1 MLPKLAYS
9 RRMNLEKT
17 TGMLVDTVTEK
28 QIVRS
33 SHIEGRY
40 CCAEVAGPAYI
51 EFTDKNSREWHY
63 LLLVNRGEVTHDG
76 DAADD
81 VPLTKIG
88 ARSLLSISV
97 NTKIDRLIYSKNFH
111 GYLAGV
117 RARMIPEIFR
127 KENSFPAIIRTNVR
141 TTLACKDID
150 PKRFKTLNQDFAKMM
165 AALDNTDH
173 HLPEALHYS
182 CIYSL
187 MIDYADAVME
197 STDTKVTRFNRMNR
211 SDNLLV
217 HFMECAAQYIES
229 ETGVAFYAN
238 KLCVSESYLSQ
249 VIRKKTNYSIGE
261 VLASFRYERLLKYV
275 NNPEL
280 SLKQIAYK
288 MNFPDQSA
296 LSKFFKRHNGLSP
309 LAYRKK

>member
-1 MLPKLAYS
+1 MFE
-9 RRMNLEKT
+9 NT
-17 TGMLVDTVTEK
+17 TGMLVDTVTES

-33 SHIEGRY
+33 SDIDGRY
-40 CCAEVAGPAYI
+40 CCAEISGGAYL
-51 EFTDKNSREWHY
+51 EFTDKDSREWHY
-63 LLLVNRGEVTHDG
+63 LLLVNKGEVTHDG
-76 DAADD
+76 DSEND
-81 VPLTKIG
+81 VPMTKIG
-88 ARSLLSISV
+88 PHSLLSISV
-97 NTKIDRLIYSKNFH
+97 NTKIDRITYSKNFH
-111 GYLAGV
+111 GYLAGI

-150 PKRFKTLNQDFAKMM
+150 PKRFKTLNRDFTNLM

-182 CIYSL
+182 SIYTL
-187 MIDYADAVME
+187 MIDFADAVME

-217 HFMECAAQYIES
+217 HFMECAGQNIES
-229 ETGVAFYAN
+229 EYGIAFYAN
-238 KLCVSESYLSQ
+238 ELCVSESYLSQ
-249 VIRKKTNYSIGE
+249 VVRKKTNYSVGE
-261 VLASFRYERLLKYV
+261 VLASFRYQRLLQYV
-275 NNPEL
+275 NDPEL